1 MIAILVTGVRVPGG
15 ALFLWFKCHIKMCAV
30 KKKKRIS
37 GHLSSLSRCLI
48 VLLSI
53 VQVARYERKEPAS

>member
-30 KKKKRIS
+30 KKKKRDLRPFEFPFQMS
-37 GHLSSLSRCLI
+37 NCVAFNCASC
-48 VLLSI
+48 
-53 VQVARYERKEPAS
+53 QV